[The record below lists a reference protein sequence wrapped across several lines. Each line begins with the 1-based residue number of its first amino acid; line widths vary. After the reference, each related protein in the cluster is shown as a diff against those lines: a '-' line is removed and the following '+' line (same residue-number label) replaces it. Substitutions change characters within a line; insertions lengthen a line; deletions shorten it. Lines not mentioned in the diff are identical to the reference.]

1 MLQRQRV
8 QRFKAGRTDMAKAEN
23 LFALLEDGEFN
34 YFKVA
39 ADRCPRVRVIC
50 DKNGNFLL
58 HRAAEVGSPDF
69 CKYLL
74 KKGILATCPGPSGVT
89 PIHIAAERGYLD
101 IMKVLLRAAGAN
113 HSPINRVGI
122 TPLHVAAGEG
132 YLAIVKLLV
141 AKGAG
146 NLAGDKYGRL
156 PIHFAVG
163 ADQLDVVK
171 WLVTHNPALIELPDA
186 FGQRPIHWALRFES
200 YRTVKW
206 LTKYGVDMSSS
217 DIYGRTPES
226 FKGLKLTPL
235 QLAIMRNDVKEIKN
249 RLRTRWMLNRP
260 ADLGRTPLHTAAF
273 FRNRDLYQWLVKE
286 GADDTVLDDYGCTPG
301 KLLSYR
307 LTKSLRG
314 GVFGEKLRL

>member
-1 MLQRQRV
+1 MPEAV
-8 QRFKAGRTDMAKAEN
+8 N
-23 LFALLEDGEFN
+23 LFTLLRNGEFSF
-34 YFKVA
+34 FKLT
-39 ADRCPRVRVIC
+39 ADRCPRVRVLC

-58 HRAAEVGSPDF
+58 HQAVEVGSLDC

-74 KKGILATCPGPSGVT
+74 KKGIPATCPGSSGAT

-113 HSPINRVGI
+113 HSPINRIGI

-141 AKGAG
+141 AKGSG
-146 NLAGDKYGRL
+146 NLVGDKYGRL

-171 WLVTHNPALIELPDA
+171 WLVKHNPTLIELPDA

-200 YRTVKW
+200 FRTANW
-206 LTKYGVDMSSS
+206 LTKYGVDMCSS
-217 DIYGRTPES
+217 DIFGRLPES

-235 QLAIMRNDVKEIKN
+235 QLAIMRNDIKEIKY
-249 RLRTRWMLNRP
+249 RMQKQWMLNRP

-273 FRNRDLYQWLVKE
+273 FRNRDLYRWLLKE
-286 GADDTVLDDYGCTPG
+286 GADDTVLDDYGWTPG
-301 KLLSYR
+301 KLLGYR

-314 GVFGEKLRL
+314 GVLGENLRL